1 MATRGRKPAPKTRPR
16 ERLLTG
22 DRRAQLIAMGLEAFG
37 ARSYDDVSIDDLAR
51 AAGISKGLLYHYFRT
66 KRAFYV
72 AAVREAA
79 RRLLEETKTDDALAP
94 LERAVRG
101 LSAYLLFVERHGAAY
116 ATLIRG
122 GVGFDAEVMRVLEG
136 TRLAL
141 MERIL
146 EARGAD
152 DAATRLA
159 LRGWIGFVEATSL
172 EWIERRAMDREQLVG
187 LWVRIL
193 GSLLA

>member
-1 MATRGRKPAPKTRPR
+1 MATRATKAKRPR
-16 ERLLTG
+16 ERLPTG

-72 AAVREAA
+72 AAVTEAA
-79 RRLLEETKTDDALAP
+79 RRLLDETATDATLPP

-101 LSAYLLFVERHGAAY
+101 LAAYLTFVERHGTAY
-116 ATLIRG
+116 VTLMRG
-122 GVGFDAEVMRVLEG
+122 GVGFDAEVMQVVEG
-136 TRLAL
+136 TRAKLI
-141 MERIL
+141 ERVL
-146 EARGAD
+146 EARGAE

-159 LRGWIGFVEATSL
+159 IRGWIGFVEATSL
-172 EWIERRAMDREQLVG
+172 EWVERRAMGRDELVG
-187 LWVRIL
+187 LWVRVL
-193 GSLLA
+193 GSVLS